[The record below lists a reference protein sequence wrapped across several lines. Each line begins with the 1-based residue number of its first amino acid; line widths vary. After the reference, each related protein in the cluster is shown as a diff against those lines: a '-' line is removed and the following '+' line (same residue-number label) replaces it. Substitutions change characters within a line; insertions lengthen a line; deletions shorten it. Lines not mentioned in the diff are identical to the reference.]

1 MALANHAFRPTLASE
16 DTTNEIGAAHAV
28 KERLRLLLAES
39 DPPRIRARLFDVY
52 NAAADAHMDETTRL
66 AKTIETWWP
75 AILTALTEDVTNA
88 RTEGFNR
95 IIKDTKR
102 VGCGYRNM
110 ENYRRRILA
119 HITLTRGVRSA
130 A

>member
-1 MALANHAFRPTLASE
+1 MLLNAS
-16 DTTNEIGAAHAV
+16 DQAV
-28 KERLRLLLAES
+28 
-39 DPPRIRARLFDVY
+39 IRSRLFGFY
-52 NAAADAHMDETTRL
+52 NAAADSHMAETTRL
-66 AKTIETWWP
+66 ARTIETWWP
-75 AILTALTEDVTNA
+75 AILTAPAEDVTNA

-110 ENYRRRILA
+110 ENYRRRILS
-119 HITLTRGVRSA
+119 HITLTRGHRSA